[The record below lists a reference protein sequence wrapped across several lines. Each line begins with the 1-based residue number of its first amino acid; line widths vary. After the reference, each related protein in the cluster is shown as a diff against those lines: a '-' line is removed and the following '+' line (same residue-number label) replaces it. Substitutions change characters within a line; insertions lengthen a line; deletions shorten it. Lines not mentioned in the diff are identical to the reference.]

1 LRGDD
6 KSTLGSS
13 AGRTVVLSS
22 GSELAAQAGMP
33 VAVGV
38 GVGVGVIGWKVL
50 EAVLPE
56 HMEAAEIQV
65 SH

>member
-1 LRGDD
+1 MRGDD
-6 KSTLGSS
+6 RSTLGSR

-38 GVGVGVIGWKVL
+38 EVGVGVGVIGWRLL
-50 EAVLPE
+50 EAVPPE
-56 HMEAAEIQV
+56 HMEAAKV
-65 SH
+65 